1 MEFQPHNPVL
11 RSYSTVRMFVLLA
24 PLLSHPW
31 CLDVNSSEYGV
42 RGGCG
47 LECAVHLRDAPP
59 LHSP

>member
-1 MEFQPHNPVL
+1 MEFQPYNPVL
-11 RSYSTVRMFVLLA
+11 RSHLTVRMSVIPA
-24 PLLSHPW
+24 PLLSRPW
-31 CLDVNSSEYGV
+31 FLGVNSSESGV